1 MARGTLIRPSQ
12 VSPFEYSPVF
22 TSRMLLDHTNS
33 ESKQT
38 HVNHATLKAGGNLLP
53 PSAHGK
59 PGEPY
64 DETYVILKGHC
75 KLLLDG
81 EWLQLQPSDVIFIPS
96 GTSHG
101 LDNTEGIEDVEI
113 LTIWNGVP
121 PKGINSVYDM
131 RLAQWGKSYKTINE
145 P

>member
-12 VSPFEYSPVF
+12 VSPFKYSPVF

-38 HVNHATLKAGGNLLP
+38 HINHGTLKAGGNLLP

-59 PGEPY
+59 PGEHY

-81 EWLQLQPSDVIFIPS
+81 EWLQLQPSDIIFIPS
-96 GTSHG
+96 GTHHG
-101 LDNTEGIEDVEI
+101 LDNIEGTEDVEI

-131 RLAQWGKSYKTINE
+131 RLAQWGKSYKTIYE